1 MGECLSLHQ
10 PGLGV
15 TDALFW
21 GFRAWGGGRSWLP
34 LVGWKGLS
42 LGGVTGLPRGGLR
55 VPSPEARM
63 KAFVLLCVQRDDSPR
78 GCSCGGECC
87 QGRGHCRA
95 TPPPQAPPTPTAC
108 NADGDGDEPQAG
120 RFPSGC
126 FLKYVATRGMS
137 LSHTSGA
144 PTSRNHWP
152 FLGRQERTPLGRLP
166 AKRQRPGK

>member
-1 MGECLSLHQ
+1 MPVPASAGARCHRCSVLGIQGLGRRQELAAPRGLERPQ
-10 PGLGV
+10 PGG
-15 TDALFW
+15 
-21 GFRAWGGGRSWLP
+21 
-34 LVGWKGLS
+34 
-42 LGGVTGLPRGGLR
+42 GGVTGLPRGGLR